1 VIPSS
6 TKRENLAANL
16 LAARITLS
24 EEDMAAIAALEANDR
39 IANPEGIA
47 PAWD

>member
-1 VIPSS
+1 MATVLG
-6 TKRENLAANL
+6 TAATGVWAGLPNANAL
-16 LAARITLS
+16 
-24 EEDMAAIAALEANDR
+24 AAIAAVEANDR